1 MKLIDA
7 RNVRT
12 SLDKQYNLLKVKA
25 HVQQSLTTENQT
37 KIHVNMISMI
47 RYTVLAKRVTIYKA
61 SKEEVHRMS
70 QTLSLQSQYLEN
82 STA

>member
-1 MKLIDA
+1 MQAATFGSSGPYKPLTLRQNLMNLIDA

-12 SLDKQYNLLKVKA
+12 SLDKQYNLLKVKV

-47 RYTVLAKRVTIYKA
+47 RHTVLAKSSY
-61 SKEEVHRMS
+61 
-70 QTLSLQSQYLEN
+70 
-82 STA
+82 